1 MLQLAVPAE
10 QQVWKYKGQVLQ
22 NTDTLD
28 DVEVEDG
35 DSIEVTSKAAWPC
48 AAWQDTIKKLLVAF
62 IKEPGQCEFFTNQ
75 FFSAMRYRA

>member
-35 DSIEVTSKAAWPC
+35 DSIEVTSKAA
-48 AAWQDTIKKLLVAF
+48 
-62 IKEPGQCEFFTNQ
+62 
-75 FFSAMRYRA
+75 